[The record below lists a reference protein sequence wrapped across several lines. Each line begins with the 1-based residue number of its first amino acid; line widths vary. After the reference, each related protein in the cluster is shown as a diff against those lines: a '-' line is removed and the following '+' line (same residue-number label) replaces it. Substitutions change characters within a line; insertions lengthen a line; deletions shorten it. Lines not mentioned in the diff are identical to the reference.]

1 AQQQATWWL
10 SKGAITIR
18 LYFKCPCCRGS
29 QYRTSQFDVTVN
41 NPHGAKC
48 IFCKSVMTAQMS

>member
-1 AQQQATWWL
+1 M
-10 SKGAITIR
+10 TIH

-41 NPHGAKC
+41 N
-48 IFCKSVMTAQMS
+48 

>member
-1 AQQQATWWL
+1 M
-10 SKGAITIR
+10 
-18 LYFKCPCCRGS
+18 
-29 QYRTSQFDVTVN
+29 N

>member
-1 AQQQATWWL
+1 M
-10 SKGAITIR
+10 TIR
-18 LYFKCPCCRGS
+18 LYFKCPSCRGS

-48 IFCKSVMTAQMS
+48 IFCKSVMAAQMS

>member
-1 AQQQATWWL
+1 M
-10 SKGAITIR
+10 TIR
-18 LYFKCPCCRGS
+18 LNFKCPCCSSS

>member
-1 AQQQATWWL
+1 
-10 SKGAITIR
+10 
-18 LYFKCPCCRGS
+18 
-29 QYRTSQFDVTVN
+29 FDVTVN

>member
-1 AQQQATWWL
+1 M
-10 SKGAITIR
+10 TIH

-41 NPHGAKC
+41 
-48 IFCKSVMTAQMS
+48 